1 MLREDKKQM
10 EWSDEA
16 ENAIRKV
23 PFFVRKKVRARIEKE
38 AASEGKKEVTITEV
52 NATRSRF
59 LSGMDSEIKGFQVD
73 NCFGQSAC
81 PDKAVSAELL
91 LSKIE
96 KLLEKEDLLGFLR
109 QNVKGDLKFHH
120 EFRISLAECP
130 NACSQP
136 QIKDIGIIGSAKPKV
151 TDEPC
156 SLCEACIEAC
166 REDAITVD
174 KEKETPVIN
183 FSLCLGCGKCIE
195 ACPTGTICE
204 GEKGF
209 RVQLGG
215 KLGRH
220 PKLASELA
228 GTFSEDEV
236 LKIVKQCIRFYKKN
250 NKAGKRFADLY
261 KGYKGYK
268 GHKGPDFL
276 ELN

>member
-1 MLREDKKQM
+1 MK
-10 EWSDEA
+10 WSGEA

-23 PFFVRKKVRARIEKE
+23 PFFVRKKVRARVEKE
-38 AASEGKKEVTITEV
+38 AAAEGRKGVTTTEV
-52 NATRSRF
+52 NATRARF

-73 NCFGQSAC
+73 NCFGQSGC
-81 PDKAVSAELL
+81 PNKAVSVELL
-91 LSKIE
+91 LPKIE
-96 KLLEKEDLLGFLR
+96 QLLEKEDILGFLR

-136 QIKDIGIIGSAKPKV
+136 QIKDIGIIGSAKPKIA
-151 TDEPC
+151 DEPC

-166 REDAITVD
+166 REDAIIVD
-174 KEKETPVIN
+174 KEKEAPAID
-183 FSLCLGCGKCIE
+183 FGLCLGCGKCIE
-195 ACPTGTICE
+195 SCPTGTICE

-236 LKIVKQCIRFYKKN
+236 LKIVKQCISFYKKN
-250 NKAGKRFADLY
+250 SKAGKRFADI
-261 KGYKGYK
+261 YK
-268 GHKGPDFL
+268 GHKSPDFL
-276 ELN
+276 KLN